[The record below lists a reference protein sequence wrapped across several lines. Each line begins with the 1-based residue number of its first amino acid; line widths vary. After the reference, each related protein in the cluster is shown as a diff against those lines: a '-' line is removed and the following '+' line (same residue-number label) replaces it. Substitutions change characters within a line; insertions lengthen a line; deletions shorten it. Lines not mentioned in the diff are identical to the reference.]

1 MFLGSHLN
9 SATTGCLPHLGR
21 VTTLLI
27 TYLAQNQNSFP
38 FSLAFSSHIYLH
50 SHIDFSC
57 FVNHLSLG
65 VFFFFF
71 WAYFHLVGCLNKARK
86 MLACLVYFSQSLNL
100 HGLLL
105 N

>member
-1 MFLGSHLN
+1 MSLGSHLN

-57 FVNHLSLG
+57 FCQPPLPRC
-65 VFFFFF
+65 FFS